1 MGEKCAV
8 GRLFSL
14 GHWDYFPRYNS
25 HSNYI
30 INLDQQ
36 FYVFNLYNKYIEKF
50 EDTKGVIRSCKST
63 DNTMSKRKRSKR
75 QTMIY
80 KNITQKTRDRARVNS
95 IAPEG

>member
-1 MGEKCAV
+1 MGEKHAV
-8 GRLFSL
+8 GSI
-14 GHWDYFPRYNS
+14 WDYFPRYNS
-25 HSNYI
+25 HSNY

-63 DNTMSKRKRSKR
+63 DNTMPKRKRSKR

-80 KNITQKTRDRARVNS
+80 KTLHRKLEIEQ
-95 IAPEG
+95 G